1 MLNLP
6 MGHVVKLRY
15 RDSSPQ
21 MVADTS
27 VFDVFFH
34 APDGKYYHHVLPNNS
49 WNVDNPTL
57 QFMALN
63 DIRPSDFDGASL
75 DVSDQH
81 WLVQLAVSGYSFRL
95 HQNALSGGTAALEE
109 AEWFAPH
116 DGEESNSGQSEP
128 IGGGSDD
135 NGGGQVGITLADDE
149 SDSGFLI
156 EVVEGQASTIESEAV
171 GSDEVGD
178 T

>member
-1 MLNLP
+1 MLNVP
-6 MGHVVKLRY
+6 MGRVVKLRY

-21 MVADTS
+21 MAADTS
-27 VFDVFFH
+27 VFHVFFH
-34 APDGKYYHHVLPNNS
+34 APDGEYYHHVLPNNS
-49 WNVDNPTL
+49 WSVENPTL

-63 DIRPSDFDGASL
+63 DIRPSDFDGTSL

-81 WLVQLAVSGYSFRL
+81 WLVQLAVSGYEFRL

-135 NGGGQVGITLADDE
+135 GGGGEFKNSRSGSESNSEQGGQVGVTLADEE
-149 SDSGFLI
+149 SDSGFT
-156 EVVEGQASTIESEAV
+156 VDSS
-171 GSDEVGD
+171 
-178 T
+178 